1 MASHNPIYTPEGHP
15 ELVNNRATGKR
26 VLDLRDDGKWHDISA
41 PQVGKGSNR
50 RPGDQ
55 DAYREGWERIFG
67 DKRPRGPQPDPENK
81 SRGGC
86 DGC

>member
-15 ELVNNRATGKR
+15 ELEKNRATGKR
-26 VLDLRDDGKWHDISA
+26 VLDLRDDGKWHDVTEKGA
-41 PQVGKGSNR
+41 GKGDSR

-55 DAYREGWERIFG
+55 DAYRRGWDRIFG
-67 DKRPRGPQPDPENK
+67 DKRPRGPGDDPEAGK
-81 SRGGC
+81 GGC